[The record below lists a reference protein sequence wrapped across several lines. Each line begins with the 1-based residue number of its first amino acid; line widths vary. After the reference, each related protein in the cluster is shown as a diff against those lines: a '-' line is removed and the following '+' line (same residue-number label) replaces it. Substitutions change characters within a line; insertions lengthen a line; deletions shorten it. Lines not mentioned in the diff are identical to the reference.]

1 MYDER
6 IDGAP
11 VVADEGLMVP
21 AAPNTVGRTVIGVY
35 WNGDKVFVPFD
46 WTNYELAKRTGSKDE
61 VQPVLATWEDYGID
75 ALYKRAVAGED
86 IVLQY
91 NKDDPDYVSCGV
103 GGLNLGYASLMA
115 TSLLQFHT
123 DYEKGIVENG
133 YSLVFVDIF
142 NSVLFSLAMH
152 PDGSVEAEVMN

>member
-11 VVADEGLMVP
+11 VVADEGLKVP
-21 AAPNTVGRTVIGVY
+21 VAPNTVGRTVIGVY
-35 WNGDKVFVPFD
+35 WDGDKVFAPFD
-46 WTNYELAKRTGSKDE
+46 WTDYELAKRTASKDE
-61 VQPVLATWEDYGID
+61 VQPVLRTWEDYGID
-75 ALYKRAVAGED
+75 SLYKRAVAGED

-115 TSLLQFHT
+115 TSLLHFH
-123 DYEKGIVENG
+123 DYEGDTVENG
-133 YSLVFVDIF
+133 YSLAFIDVFDQVVF
-142 NSVLFSLAMH
+142 GLMMS
-152 PDGSVEAEVMN
+152 PDGSVSAEVMN